1 MLTSIGSLLRCPFL
15 LNSLGQA
22 DTRMVPR
29 TDGQLDSPKHSAGVD
44 SLFVQFESE
53 LRGLASAVFS
63 EQDASHTL
71 QPTALISE
79 AWLKLSGS
87 VEAVESRQQFFALAA
102 RVMRQIL
109 TDHARA
115 KNTLKRGGHGCRV
128 TFHEAQFGELDAGF
142 DISSLSDALTKLESL
157 NRRHSE
163 IVELR
168 LLGMLTIPEI
178 AGLTG
183 LSERTV
189 KRDWQAAR
197 LWLIN
202 ELRER

>member
-1 MLTSIGSLLRCPFL
+1 MTSEN
-15 LNSLGQA
+15 NSHPEQDA
-22 DTRMVPR
+22 HAP
-29 TDGQLDSPKHSAGVD
+29 AVD

-53 LRGLASAVFS
+53 LRGLASAVFF

-79 AWLKLSGS
+79 AWLKLSGGA
-87 VEAVESRQQFFALAA
+87 EAVESRQHFFALAA

-115 KNTLKRGGHGCRV
+115 KNTLKRGGQGCRV
-128 TFHEAQFGELDAGF
+128 TFHESQFGEVDTGF
-142 DISSLSDALTKLESL
+142 DVSSLNDALTKLDSL
-157 NRRHSE
+157 NRRHAE

-168 LLGMLTIPEI
+168 LLGMLSIAEI

-183 LSERTV
+183 VSERTV

-197 LWLIN
+197 LWLMS
-202 ELRER
+202 ELREK